1 MWVVAAGD
9 PGADRKV
16 DRMTSD
22 WKEHHANE
30 AGKAWTHPMVERVMQ
45 EYADNMGFDAK
56 VGLPA
61 YGMMKIAMYAAQV
74 ARAQALGFDPEL
86 LRLTAAHRSGRVTQA
101 SVKKSLAGASR

>member
-1 MWVVAAGD
+1 MAGD
-9 PGADRKV
+9 
-16 DRMTSD
+16 
-22 WKEHHANE
+22 WKDHHANE

-61 YGMMKIAMYAAQV
+61 YGMMKVAMYAAQV

-86 LRLTAAHRSGRVTQA
+86 LRLSAAEANSTQLE
-101 SVKKSLAGASR
+101 LAAEAALRGVPVFMVELDHE